1 MPKELRSDRR
11 DDIFKEYVI
20 ARIEKAGE
28 KFEVLVKPD
37 AVQRIRDGKEVDLLR
52 ELAIDEIFKD
62 AHKGSK
68 ASEEKMME
76 FFGTTEPLAVAK
88 QIVQRGEIQL
98 TTEQRRQMLEAK
110 RKQIV
115 QYIAA
120 NAINPQT
127 AAPHPPQRIE
137 NAMEE
142 AKVHID
148 PFKPVEEQVKEVLDA
163 LRPCIPTRFE
173 KVRSAW
179 KLSRE
184 ARIARHRV
192 RQPLRHRG
200 RRCGLR
206 LVGLEASRA
215 GSQPSNSRN
224 STVDPRPC
232 CRGGDGFPSRAPKG
246 SSSRLHFDALRESE
260 TPMESS
266 GSLRPI
272 VIPGEAVGGPGLK
285 PGPGTYSEG
294 GQVFAAQLGIRNE
307 HDGLVSVTP
316 LNGRYIPQRGDAVI
330 GEVVDLGPSHWL
342 VDINSP
348 YPAPLHATESPWR
361 VEFGDTSRYLKV
373 GDVIMG
379 HVLSVDEIKR
389 VQLTMQEREARRL
402 NGGIV
407 MEISPTKVPRVIGK
421 QGSMISLITE
431 LTGCRIYVGQNGRI
445 WLDREDRDTA
455 VAASAIRLIEE
466 RAQSYGLTE
475 AVRELIERE
484 RRSTTGG
491 RPA

>member
-68 ASEEKMME
+68 ASEEKMMD

-127 AAPHPPQRIE
+127 GAPHPRQRSENEGKRGDPDSESGPADLRAPQRP
-137 NAMEE
+137 E
-142 AKVHID
+142 A
-148 PFKPVEEQVKEVLDA
+148 
-163 LRPCIPTRFE
+163 
-173 KVRSAW
+173 
-179 KLSRE
+179 
-184 ARIARHRV
+184 
-192 RQPLRHRG
+192 
-200 RRCGLR
+200 
-206 LVGLEASRA
+206 
-215 GSQPSNSRN
+215 
-224 STVDPRPC
+224 
-232 CRGGDGFPSRAPKG
+232 
-246 SSSRLHFDALRESE
+246 SSSRLGFDALRERE
-260 TPMESS
+260 TPMQSS
-266 GSLRPI
+266 GALRPI

-294 GQVFAAQLGIRNE
+294 GRVFAAQLGIRNE
-307 HDGLVSVTP
+307 HEGLVSVIP

-330 GEVVDLGPSHWL
+330 GEVVDQGPSHWL

-361 VEFGDTSRYLKV
+361 VEFGDTARYLKV
-373 GDVIMG
+373 GDVIMC

-402 NGGIV
+402 TGGMVI
-407 MEISPTKVPRVIGK
+407 EISPTKVPRVIGK
-421 QGSMISLITE
+421 QGSMVSLIME

-445 WLDREDRDTA
+445 WLDGDDRS
-455 VAASAIRLIEE
+455 AAIATMAIRLIEE
-466 RAQSYGLTE
+466 RAQAVGLTE
-475 AVRELIERE
+475 GVRELIERE
-484 RRSTTGG
+484 KG
-491 RPA
+491 RGRGPRPS